1 MSNSDTTQRIVPS
14 RLVLVMVAALACVL
28 SPHQLAAQTAEP
40 GSARALFTQL
50 IANRQLGP
58 FANPGRTQEFI
69 DVFSKSIAIGISTAP
84 VGASSAGFSY
94 EFDPRTGEHTL
105 KSQSFGPLFVERPY
119 TNGKG
124 VFNAGLGFTR
134 ASFSKFEGQNLND
147 DGLLLFDN
155 RVRYLDDNYEQ
166 FIEEYLT
173 ATPKVTTVNLLVSYG
188 VTRSLDVGVVV
199 PYSSLK
205 LDARR
210 YWDYDVSRSYPFTP
224 SDQAFFTQG
233 PRGTNFDPPGQ
244 VNSGSVS
251 ASGIGDV
258 TVRAKYAFGAQGRK
272 AAAAVVDVRLP
283 TGDEDNFL
291 GSGKTSTRLSLVG
304 SAALTDVITFH
315 ANGGYRVGG
324 LTDQGDYGIALDAA
338 LLSSKKLTA
347 SAELLGQYLKDGLAE
362 IGELKNG
369 PLNIATT
376 LNGRPVNVVYS
387 AAEPQFVLGGVNILR
402 AAFGLKYNIAGT
414 TLLTAGVLV
423 PISDKGLTSSA
434 TAFIG
439 LDVSLSGK

>member
-1 MSNSDTTQRIVPS
+1 MTFTHSFLRMVPC
-14 RLVLVMVAALACVL
+14 RFVLAMIATLAGVL
-28 SPHQLAAQTAEP
+28 SPLQVAAQTPEA

-50 IANRQLGP
+50 IVNRQLGP
-58 FANPGRTQEFI
+58 FSNPARTQTLI
-69 DVFSKSIAIGISTAP
+69 DEFSKSIAIGISTAP

-94 EFDPRTGEHTL
+94 EFDARTGEHTL

-134 ASFSKFEGQNLND
+134 ASFSKFEGENLND

-173 ATPKVTTVNLLVSYG
+173 ATPKVTTVNLLLSYG

-210 YWDYDVSRSYPFTP
+210 YLNYDVSRSYPFLA
-224 SDQAFFTQG
+224 SDRAYFVNG
-233 PRGTNFDPPGQ
+233 PRGTNYDPPGG
-244 VNSGSVS
+244 NNAGSVS
-251 ASGIGDV
+251 ASGVGDV
-258 TVRAKYAFGAQGRK
+258 TLRAKYAFGAQGRQ

-304 SAALTDVITFH
+304 SAAVSDTITFH
-315 ANGGYRVGG
+315 ANGGYRMGG

-338 LLSSKKLTA
+338 LLPSKKLTA

-369 PLNIATT
+369 PLNLTT
-376 LNGRPVNVVYS
+376 ELGGRSINVVYS
-387 AAEPQFVLGGVNILR
+387 AAEPQFMLGGVNILR
-402 AAFGLKYNIAGT
+402 AAFGVKYHVAGT
-414 TLLTAGVLV
+414 TLLTAGVLL

-439 LDVSLSGK
+439 LDVSISGK